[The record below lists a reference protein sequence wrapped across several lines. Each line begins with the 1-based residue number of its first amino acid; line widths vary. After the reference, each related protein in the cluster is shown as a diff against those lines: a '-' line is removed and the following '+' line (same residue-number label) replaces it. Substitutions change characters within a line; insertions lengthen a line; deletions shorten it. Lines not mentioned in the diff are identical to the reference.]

1 MPASLVELPP
11 IPKRIQSASFALA
24 CNRRSPTPIVDVRQG
39 FRCSGCRSLNPQT
52 EAISKTA
59 NFPEAGRS
67 SKVRTEELNLSM
79 ETMPISTIFSLPIE
93 SLAGTFIIS
102 PSYLGVKISTKPSP
116 PSVKGQEMTSNLEET
131 SDATSL
137 TKAHAS

>member
-24 CNRRSPTPIVDVRQG
+24 CKSSSPTPTVEVRQG

-67 SKVRTEELNLSM
+67 SNVRTEELKLSM
-79 ETMPISTIFSLPIE
+79 ETIPISTIFSSPIE
-93 SLAGTFIIS
+93 SLA
-102 PSYLGVKISTKPSP
+102 
-116 PSVKGQEMTSNLEET
+116 
-131 SDATSL
+131 
-137 TKAHAS
+137 